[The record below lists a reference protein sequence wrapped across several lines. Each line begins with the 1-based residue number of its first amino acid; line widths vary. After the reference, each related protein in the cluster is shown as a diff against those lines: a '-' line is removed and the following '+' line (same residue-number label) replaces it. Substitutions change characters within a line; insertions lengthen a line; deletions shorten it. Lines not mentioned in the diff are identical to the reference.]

1 MPPFTIFML
10 IFAGAL
16 LLYAALRG
24 ITKDYNLLPY
34 RATNSVKPKN
44 PKKYTAQ
51 LAKAVALTAAAP
63 AACGI
68 VGIWSGIGAGIAFV
82 VVLIICLW
90 FSTKIVKNEE

>member
-16 LLYAALRG
+16 LLYAALLG